1 MGGTRGRWLTSSAR
15 SIQTS
20 AAASPRQVPYGCRP
34 RRILA
39 VNRCSGLLAPRFG
52 NRPGI
57 NGVESELFDD
67 VVDQVPAR
75 SGLAGDGESDAVRCA
90 AGLSALEQM
99 LPSDAVEHLVDRC
112 PDLLGNPC
120 TLELTVFDRR
130 DLTVALL
137 GRGVLARIPRGCR
150 TRAQHF
156 RTWANVTA
164 SGGLPGGGTDASQ
177 PHNANAAGQ
186 TQGRIGRSFSIVW
199 SSNCLRLQAFPRRG
213 ARPNS

>member
-67 VVDQVPAR
+67 VVDQFPPGPSSPATGRAMRFGVPLGFPL
-75 SGLAGDGESDAVRCA
+75 SSRCFH
-90 AGLSALEQM
+90 QM
-99 LPSDAVEHLVDRC
+99 PLNTS
-112 PDLLGNPC
+112 
-120 TLELTVFDRR
+120 
-130 DLTVALL
+130 
-137 GRGVLARIPRGCR
+137 
-150 TRAQHF
+150 
-156 RTWANVTA
+156 
-164 SGGLPGGGTDASQ
+164 
-177 PHNANAAGQ
+177 
-186 TQGRIGRSFSIVW
+186 
-199 SSNCLRLQAFPRRG
+199 
-213 ARPNS
+213 